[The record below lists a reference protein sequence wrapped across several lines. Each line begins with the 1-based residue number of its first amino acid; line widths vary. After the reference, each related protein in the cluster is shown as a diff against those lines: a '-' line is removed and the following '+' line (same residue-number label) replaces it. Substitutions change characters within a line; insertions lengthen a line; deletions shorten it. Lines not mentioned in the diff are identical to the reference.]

1 MLNLPFSTKIFRIY
15 AISMLLMLGC
25 FAAISNAAAK
35 SVIPP
40 SLLEWVPWVLKND
53 KKISCPSINNTTF
66 GIARNHL
73 CAWPSTLTINARD
86 KSADFSQ
93 SWQVLQTSWL
103 PLPGNSKNWPQRVS
117 VNKNPVAITDRGGVP
132 SIRVEAGAYQ
142 VTGLFAWQNMPE
154 TIAIPDQVAL
164 VDISANGEK
173 IAFAKRINNQLWLKE
188 VALEN
193 NQADFVKLLVS
204 RKVADG
210 AYIKL
215 ESRITLNVA
224 GKVREETLGKV
235 LPQGFKLI
243 GVSGDI
249 PAFFDAKGVLKVSVK
264 PGRWQ
269 VIVYAYAPATLTQ
282 WQRPSIRSSLW
293 PKDEVWVFEAQER
306 LRLGKISGGKLV
318 DANMVELPSTWRSL
332 PSYLLSVDD
341 ALNYQITHRGKP
353 LNLENSLILKRN
365 LWLSFEQDSFSFS
378 DSISGDMLQGWR
390 LSMAPPYL
398 LGAGEVQGEPA
409 LITSLN
415 EHERGMEVRYRALE
429 LAARGSVIQQV
440 TLPIT
445 GWQHNFERVDIELNL
460 PPAHRLF
467 AVFGADY
474 VSSSWWSYWTIWTS
488 FIVLLAAIFAARSVG
503 VVAGAVTLLM
513 LLFTFQEAGSPV
525 MSMINLLLAF
535 GVSKYQPFQRLDL
548 AVKVYFGVSLLI
560 AAASILFFSTEQI
573 RQLIHPQLEQ
583 SRAVESF
590 DGVNQYSASQ
600 DDFESRAQKQSVT
613 QKIMAKKS
621 KVYASVRNKSGAM
634 AERDIA
640 LHNEISDAKIQA
652 GAGIPSWRWNQYTI
666 RWQSPVAK
674 GQEFTLIVLDRLAY
688 SIFKGCGII
697 LMLLW
702 LYLLVKPMLAG
713 AKLSLSV
720 KDSLKSASKSAAS
733 TVISLIVV
741 TLLLPGVS
749 GDAMAASTS
758 MPNQALLK
766 ELKAH
771 LLKAPACKDECASV
785 NQLTIDISASSLHL
799 SMQVHAQADT
809 AIALPRSKF
818 WRPQYIAHNGQR
830 ASTLIRQR
838 DWLYFP
844 LKKGINQLEITGD
857 IASVDS
863 FELQF
868 KQTINNVLVNK
879 NDASESW
886 DILGLHNRTL
896 RANSLEFVATAQ
908 KKQLQQSLSTR
919 YKISPFVT
927 VSRTINLNKQWT
939 VQTTV
944 QRIAPTQGALN
955 ISITLLD
962 GERVLTPGLKVQD
975 NQLNISFGSDQE
987 YVSWSSTF
995 EKKEIFSLVS
1005 NGSKTSK
1012 NSAQLLEHWIIVA
1025 SAQWHV
1031 ETENLVSVLSGDEL
1045 DGYFRYEFFPH
1056 AGESLTINTS
1066 RPDAVIGD
1074 LFAVDGVLYELDQ
1087 GARTSTIN
1095 LSFSYRST
1103 RGGEHVI
1110 DLPQDYQL
1118 KKLTIDGN
1126 LISAQA
1132 SDGQLALPV
1141 APGKHQVL
1149 LELRKDGAAGL
1160 SLESPT
1166 VNLNSAV
1173 SNITSNIILNNQ
1185 RWVLWTKGPLLGP
1198 AVIYWGELLAFIL
1211 IALFLAKVS
1220 FSPLNTV
1227 NWLILGIGL
1236 SLNSWGVLML
1246 IVFWFGAITAS
1257 KHRPEKLN
1265 ASLYN
1270 TSQTLLYVVSVIA
1283 ILSLVI
1289 AIPSSLLGNPDMGI
1303 IGNDSYGN
1311 NLRWFSDQSSGLLPS
1326 ITVFSLPI
1334 LVYKGVMLLWVM
1346 WLCFSILGWI
1356 KWAWRILGQRGYWQQ
1371 EPSKKRLPIKPSAT
1385 DRNSD

>member
-1 MLNLPFSTKIFRIY
+1 MLNLPLATKIRRIY
-15 AISMLLMLGC
+15 TISMLLLVAC
-25 FAAISNAAAK
+25 FSCFTNASAG
-35 SVIPP
+35 VIPP
-40 SLLEWVPWVLKND
+40 SLQEWVPWVLKND
-53 KKISCPSINNTTF
+53 KQISCPSINNTTF
-66 GIARNHL
+66 GVARNHL
-73 CAWPSTLTINARD
+73 CAWPSTLTIHARD

-103 PLPGNSKNWPQRVS
+103 PLPGNRKNWPLRVT
-117 VNKNPVAITDRGGVP
+117 VNQTPFAITDRGGVP
-132 SIRVEAGAYQ
+132 SIRLDAGTYQ
-142 VTGLFAWQNMPE
+142 VAGSFSWQNMPE

-193 NQADFVKLLVS
+193 NQADFVKLLVT

-210 AYIKL
+210 PYIKL

-224 GKVREETLGKV
+224 GKIREESLGKV

-249 PAFFDAKGVLKVSVK
+249 PAFLDAQGVLKVSVK

-269 VIVYAYAPATLTQ
+269 VVVYAYAPATLTQ
-282 WQRPSIRSSLW
+282 WQRPSIAATSSLW
-293 PKDEVWVFEAQER
+293 PKDEVWVFEAQDR

-318 DANMVELPSTWRSL
+318 DANMVELPSAWRSL

-341 ALNYQITHRGKP
+341 ALNYKISHRGKP
-353 LNLENSLILKRN
+353 LNLENSLFLKRN
-365 LWLSFEQDSFSFS
+365 LWLSFDQDSFSFS

-398 LGAGEVQGEPA
+398 LGAGEVQGQPA

-415 EHERGMEVRYRALE
+415 ENERGMEVRYRALK

-445 GWQHNFERVDIELNL
+445 GWQHDFERVDIELNL
-460 PPAHRLF
+460 PPAHHLF

-513 LLFTFQEAGSPV
+513 LLFTFQETGSPV

-535 GVSKYQPFQRLDL
+535 GVSKYQPFKRLDL

-590 DGVNQYSASQ
+590 GAQDYEAIDVADSRVSDQSFSKTKERYSRVKS
-600 DDFESRAQKQSVT
+600 
-613 QKIMAKKS
+613 KIMS
-621 KVYASVRNKSGAM
+621 SPPVI
-634 AERDIA
+634 AE
-640 LHNEISDAKIQA
+640 HSEISDSKIQA

-674 GQEFTLIVLDRLAY
+674 GQEFRLIVLDRLAY

-720 KDSLKSASKSAAS
+720 KDSLKGASKSAASTAAS

-771 LLKAPACKDECASV
+771 LLKAPACKNECASV
-785 NQLTIDISASSLHL
+785 NQLTIDVSASSLHL

-818 WRPQYIAHNGQR
+818 WRPQYIEHNGQR

-838 DWLYFP
+838 DWLYFKV
-844 LKKGINQLEITGD
+844 KKGINHLEITGE

-868 KQTINNVLVNK
+868 KQKINNVQINH
-879 NDASESW
+879 NDANESW
-886 DILGLHNRTL
+886 DILGLHHRTL

-919 YKISPFVT
+919 YKTSPFVK
-927 VSRTINLNKQWT
+927 VSRTLNLNKQWT

-944 QRIAPTQGALN
+944 QRIAPAQGALN
-955 ISITLLD
+955 ISIALLD

-995 EKKEIFSLVS
+995 EKKETFSLVS

-1012 NSAQLLEHWIIVA
+1012 NSAQLLEHWIIIA

-1031 ETENLVSVLSGDEL
+1031 ETQDLVSVLSEAGL

-1056 AGESLTINTS
+1056 AGESLTVKTS
-1066 RPDAVIGD
+1066 RPDAVVGD

-1118 KKLTIDGN
+1118 KKLTIDGH

-1132 SDGQLALPV
+1132 SNGKLALPV

-1149 LELRKDGAAGL
+1149 LQLRKDGAAGM

-1185 RWVLWTKGPLLGP
+1185 RWVLWTQGPLLGP

-1265 ASLYN
+1265 VSLYN
-1270 TSQTLLYVVSVIA
+1270 ISQTGLYVVSVIA

-1356 KWAWRILGQRGYWQQ
+1356 KWAWNILGQRGYWQQ
-1371 EPSKKRLPIKPSAT
+1371 APSKKRSPVKPSASES
-1385 DRNSD
+1385 NSD